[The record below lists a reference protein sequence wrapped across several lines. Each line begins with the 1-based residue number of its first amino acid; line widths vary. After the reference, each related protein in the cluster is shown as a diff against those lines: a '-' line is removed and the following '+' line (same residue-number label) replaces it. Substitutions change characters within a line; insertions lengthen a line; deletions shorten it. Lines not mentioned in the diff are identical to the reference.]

1 MNSMPASVTDAVGR
15 EIEAGVFPGA
25 VVMLGRPGEVLC
37 HAAFGY
43 ARVQPTHVPMQPDTI
58 FDLASVTKVVATA
71 TAAAICIDDGLLAL
85 PDRVNAYLPS
95 FNAAGAQEVTIAQL
109 GAHVGGLDNTRFD
122 NLAGEAMLEAL
133 VAAPLARAPESAY
146 EYTCRAFILLGLVI
160 EAASGRSLA
169 DFCDERIFRPLGMI
183 DTHFAPF
190 VDVSRLA
197 GNERETAGHISD
209 EQAQSAGRPIGNAG
223 LFSNAPDLA
232 RFAEMMLGRGGRD
245 GVRILSEA
253 THRRITTRLSP
264 AHLPA
269 RGFGWDLRPPE
280 ISPARGRLLSE
291 AAYGHTGWTGQ
302 SLYIDPERD
311 IYLIVLT
318 NRTHPA
324 RQENHEASAMSRA
337 RIADALLEAF
347 PG

>member
-169 DFCDERIFRPLGMI
+169 DFCDERIFRPLGYRHPLPRSS
-183 DTHFAPF
+183 T
-190 VDVSRLA
+190 SRA
-197 GNERETAGHISD
+197 GRNERRRRGTSATSRRSR
-209 EQAQSAGRPIGNAG
+209 QAADRQSG
-223 LFSNAPDLA
+223 LFSNAPDLPA
-232 RFAEMMLGRGGRD
+232 
-245 GVRILSEA
+245 
-253 THRRITTRLSP
+253 SP
-264 AHLPA
+264 
-269 RGFGWDLRPPE
+269 R
-280 ISPARGRLLSE
+280 
-291 AAYGHTGWTGQ
+291 
-302 SLYIDPERD
+302 
-311 IYLIVLT
+311 
-318 NRTHPA
+318 
-324 RQENHEASAMSRA
+324 
-337 RIADALLEAF
+337 
-347 PG
+347 

>member
-1 MNSMPASVTDAVGR
+1 MKSTPAGVADAVAR
-15 EIEAGVFPGA
+15 EIEAGLFPGA
-25 VVMLGRPGEVLC
+25 VVMLGRPGEILC
-37 HAAFGY
+37 HEAFGD
-43 ARVQPTHVPMQPDTI
+43 ARVRPIHVSMQPDTI

-85 PDRVNAYLPS
+85 PDRVSAYLSS
-95 FNAAGAQEVTIAQL
+95 FNAPGAEEVTIARL

-122 NLAGEAMLEAL
+122 NLTGEAMLDAL
-133 VAAPLARAPESAY
+133 QSAPLARAPESDY

-160 EAASGRSLA
+160 EAATGRSLA

-190 VDVSRLA
+190 VDTSRLA
-197 GNERETAGHISD
+197 GSERETPGHISD

-223 LFSNAPDLA
+223 LFSNAPDLS
-232 RFAEMMLGRGGRD
+232 RFAEMMLGRGERD
-245 GVRILSEA
+245 GVRTLSEA
-253 THRRITTRLSP
+253 THGRITTRLSP

-280 ISPARGRLLSE
+280 ISPARARLLS
-291 AAYGHTGWTGQ
+291 ASAYGHTGWTGQ
-302 SLYIDPERD
+302 SLYVDPERD

-324 RQENHEASAMSRA
+324 RQENHEATAVARA